1 MEKLNILSLFSGVG
15 AFEEALNNI
24 GVDFDTVNYCEFQPY
39 IAKSYSLIHNID
51 ESFNLGDIS
60 KVNEKELKDFDLMT
74 YGFPCQDISAL
85 GDQKGFFDE
94 EGNMTRSGLFFEA
107 MRIAKCK
114 KPKYM
119 VAENVRALTSK
130 PMRPQFE
137 EMLRMLDE
145 MGYNSYYQV
154 LNSKDH
160 RIPHSR
166 NRVFIVSIRKDI
178 DNGLFEFPSK
188 QKLKVIASD
197 LYDKG
202 DISEEFYLEEKHH
215 KYFNEFRLKKKY
227 SSLNSDVLV
236 CMTTKQG
243 QKSNPQNF
251 VKDEK
256 GYRILTDGEF
266 FAFQGFKKEYGKLL
280 RDNGITTSQIGY
292 MLGNSITVTV
302 LEDIFKE
309 LFKNST
315 YLN

>member
-1 MEKLNILSLFSGVG
+1 MKEKLRILSLFSGVG

-24 GVDFDTVNYCEFQPY
+24 GIDFDLTNYCEFQDY
-39 IAKSYSLIHNID
+39 IAKSYSLIHKID
-51 ESFNLGDIS
+51 EINNLGDIT
-60 KVNEKELKDFDLMT
+60 KVDETKLRDFDLMT

-94 EGNMTRSGLFFEA
+94 NGNITRSGLFFEA
-107 MRIAKCK
+107 MRIARHK
-114 KPKYM
+114 KPKFM
-119 VAENVRALTSK
+119 VAENVRALVSK
-130 PMRPQFE
+130 PMKLQFE
-137 EMLRMLDE
+137 EMLRIIDE
-145 MGYNSYYQV
+145 MGYNSYFQV

-166 NRVFIVSIRKDI
+166 NRVFIVSIRKDV
-178 DNGLFEFPSK
+178 DTGEFEFPTK
-188 QKLKVIASD
+188 QPLNMVASD
-197 LYDKG
+197 LYDECAS
-202 DISEEFYLEEKHH
+202 DEFYLEEKHH

-227 SSLNSDVLV
+227 SSLNADILV

-256 GYRILTDGEF
+256 GYRTLTDGEL

-302 LEDIFKE
+302 LEDIMRNLLKD
-309 LFKNST
+309 
-315 YLN
+315 YI

>member
-1 MEKLNILSLFSGVG
+1 MGEKLRVLSLFSGIG
-15 AFEEALNNI
+15 AFEEALDNI
-24 GVDFDTVNYCEFQPY
+24 GINYNLVNYCEFVPY
-39 IAKSYSLIHNID
+39 IAKSYSIIHNIPED
-51 ESFNLGDIS
+51 LNLGDIT
-60 KVNEKELKDFDLMT
+60 KVNEMQLDDFDLMT

-94 EGNMTRSGLFFEA
+94 NGNMTRSGLFFEA
-107 MRIAKCK
+107 MRIANHK

-119 VAENVRALTSK
+119 IAENVRALTSK
-130 PMRPQFE
+130 PMKPLFE

-145 MGYNSYYQV
+145 MGYNSYYQT
-154 LNSKDH
+154 LNSKDYGV
-160 RIPHSR
+160 PHSR

-178 DNGLFEFPSK
+178 DDGTFKFPNK
-188 QKLKVIASD
+188 QDLEVVASD

-202 DISEEFYLEEKHH
+202 NIDEEFYLEEKHH

-227 SSLNSDVLV
+227 SSLNSDILV

-251 VKDEK
+251 VKDDK

-266 FAFQGFKKEYGKLL
+266 FVFQGFKREYGKLL

-292 MLGNSITVTV
+292 MLGNSITVNV
-302 LEDIFKE
+302 LEFI
-309 LFKNST
+309 LKNLLLS
-315 YLN
+315 